1 MDGSRAL
8 PLFFW
13 PANAEVRQSKELFA
27 KVTGFLKDLE
37 PAEVLEED
45 NKSCCALANGARV
58 VSLPGDPDTLRG
70 YSAPKRIIKV
80 PAGRPFIAAVRSP
93 AEASPS
99 RPPPEAVPVHRSQ
112 TRSR

>member
-1 MDGSRAL
+1 MMPRIAS
-8 PLFFW
+8 
-13 PANAEVRQSKELFA
+13 
-27 KVTGFLKDLE
+27 
-37 PAEVLEED
+37 
-45 NKSCCALANGARV
+45 ALANGARV